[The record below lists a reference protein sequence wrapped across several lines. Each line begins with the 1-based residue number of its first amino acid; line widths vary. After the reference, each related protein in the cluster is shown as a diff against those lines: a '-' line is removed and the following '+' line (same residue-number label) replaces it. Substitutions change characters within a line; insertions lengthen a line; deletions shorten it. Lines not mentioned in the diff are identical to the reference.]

1 MYMYVRDRTPE
12 FRNYSSDH
20 WGGFLLGG
28 AAYRTGVQVG
38 DKIIKV

>member
-1 MYMYVRDRTPE
+1 MYVRGRTPE
-12 FRNYSSDH
+12 FSSDH
-20 WGGFLLGG
+20 WAGFLLGG